1 MICVVESFLENPLN
15 SVSHECCSIFI
26 VVSCYHTKIIARPIE
41 DVRDI
46 NDSKDLWKIAI
57 RIRDLWYVKS
67 VSNKEHL
74 EMVLVDAKL

>member
-1 MICVVESFLENPLN
+1 MSSEVFHCMENPLDF
-15 SVSHECCSIFI
+15 VECCSIFV
-26 VVSCYHTKIIARPIE
+26 VVSGYHTKKMTRPIE

-46 NDSKDLWKIAI
+46 NDSKYLWKIVV

-74 EMVLVDAKL
+74 KMVLVDAKV